1 MCFEF
6 SESRTLAGVIWPTFG
21 HQTVEGGRTLGR
33 HRQALP
39 VFYPANHVIVF
50 HPLEGL
56 DAVHQD
62 LPHAYT
68 YGGDADTQKSP
79 TVMNHI
85 ITQWRWIRKKK
96 KLTEHPDVTCR
107 RESPKIDRFRS
118 HPLNGKFTFRSWD
131 TNTDTEI
138 STKAENRKIYHQ
150 LVFQQKG
157 CNELVTQRTAD
168 ITWCHQ

>member
-1 MCFEF
+1 MQTFFKLLIFLILFLCLFFLPELCFEF

-62 LPHAYT
+62 LPHAYA

-85 ITQWRWIRKKK
+85 ITQWRWIRRKNNNSPNIQTSLADVNLL
-96 KLTEHPDVTCR
+96 KL
-107 RESPKIDRFRS
+107 IDS
-118 HPLNGKFTFRSWD
+118 GAIHLMGSLPL
-131 TNTDTEI
+131 E
-138 STKAENRKIYHQ
+138 AETQ
-150 LVFQQKG
+150 TQ
-157 CNELVTQRTAD
+157 TQR
-168 ITWCHQ
+168 